1 MRKWKILIV
10 EDEILIADTL
20 QRYLEQQGYQVSGI
34 AISYEEAV
42 ELFTAEQ
49 PDMVL
54 IDIRLSGPKTGIDLA
69 LFLQQQTQPV
79 PFIYLTSQTDKK
91 NIDQAKQTFPASF
104 LTKPIQASA
113 LYANIEIAL
122 HKQETQNLHETK
134 LSIYDGANMY
144 LVPAED
150 ILYLK
155 ADHVYVEVYTKHQG
169 ILIQRKSLTEMLE
182 DLPLPPF
189 LQVHRSFVI
198 NLKAITGWQ
207 HHCVFIHD
215 TTIPISRS
223 RRKEILKYLEE
234 MA

>member
-10 EDEILIADTL
+10 EDEILIADTIH
-20 QRYLEQQGYQVSGI
+20 RYLEQQGVLVSGM

-42 ELFTAEQ
+42 QLYKTEQ
-49 PDMVL
+49 PDLVL

-69 LFLQQQTQPV
+69 IFLRQQEPTV
-79 PFIYLTSQTDKK
+79 PFIYLTSQADKK
-91 NIDQAKQTFPASF
+91 HIDQAKQTFPASF

-134 LSIYDGANMY
+134 ISIYDGVNMY
-144 LVPAED
+144 LVPVED

-189 LQVHRSFVI
+189 LQVHRSFVV
-198 NLKAITGWQ
+198 NLKAVTGWQ
-207 HHCVFIHD
+207 HHCIFVNEA
-215 TTIPISRS
+215 TIPISRS
-223 RRKEILKYLEE
+223 RRKEILTYLEE
-234 MA
+234 LK

>member
-20 QRYLEQQGYQVSGI
+20 H
-34 AISYEEAV
+34 EEAV
-42 ELFTAEQ
+42 QLFTAEQ
-49 PDMVL
+49 PDLVL

-69 LFLQQQTQPV
+69 LFLQQQTQTV

-91 NIDQAKQTFPASF
+91 HIDQAKQTFPASF

-122 HKQETQNLHETK
+122 HKQETQSFNETK
-134 LSIYDGANMY
+134 LSIYDGSNMY
-144 LVPAED
+144 LVPIED

-155 ADHVYVEVYTKHQG
+155 ADHVYVEVHSKNQG
-169 ILIQRKSLTEMLE
+169 VLIQRKSLTEILE

-198 NLKAITGWQ
+198 NLKAVTGWQ
-207 HHCVFIHD
+207 PQCVFINE
-215 TTIPISRS
+215 TTIPISRA
-223 RRKEILKYLEE
+223 RRKEILEYLEE
-234 MA
+234 MG